1 MSHPGYISWA
11 QSRGTKL
18 GYYRA
23 SVSCGKNPASIPD
36 MSTSNKTDAGQTIV
50 ESESAAVDQDLLVME
65 VVAETAFVWAANA
78 SL

>member
-11 QSRGTKL
+11 QSRGSKL

-23 SVSCGKNPASIPD
+23 SVSCGKRPISKNV
-36 MSTSNKTDAGQTIV
+36 MSTPRKADAMQTIV
-50 ESESAAVDQDLLVME
+50 ESESDAVDPGLMVKKAA
-65 VVAETAFVWAANA
+65 AETAFVWDVDV